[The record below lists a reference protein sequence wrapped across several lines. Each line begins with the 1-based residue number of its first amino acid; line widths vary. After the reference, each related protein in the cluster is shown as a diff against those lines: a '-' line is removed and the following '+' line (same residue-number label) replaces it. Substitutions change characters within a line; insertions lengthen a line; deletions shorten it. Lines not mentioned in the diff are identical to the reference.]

1 MIDDIITSEAPIN
14 VLIVGISSQIKS
26 PKDIANINPK
36 YLRGVTRET
45 SDNLYDWLNNKL
57 AVPPN
62 KPIVHNSKKSLKVGM
77 IHPNGIDKT
86 PTIVIAKEKKNEIN
100 QTGSVDESFLI
111 VIATQD
117 IPIQKI
123 IGNM

>member
-14 VLIVGISSQIKS
+14 VLIVGISSQIKY

-57 AVPPN
+57 AVPPK

-86 PTIVIAKEKKNEIN
+86 PTIVIANEKKNEIN

-111 VIATQD
+111 VIAT
-117 IPIQKI
+117 
-123 IGNM
+123 

>member
-14 VLIVGISSQIKS
+14 VLIVGISSQIKY

-36 YLRGVTRET
+36 YLRVVTREN

-62 KPIVHNSKKSLKVGM
+62 NPIVHKSKKSLKVGM
-77 IHPNGIDKT
+77 IQPNGIDKT

-111 VIATQD
+111 VIAT
-117 IPIQKI
+117 
-123 IGNM
+123 

>member
-14 VLIVGISSQIKS
+14 VLIVGISSQIKY

-62 KPIVHNSKKSLKVGM
+62 KPIVHKSKKSLKVGM
-77 IHPNGIDKT
+77 IQPNGIDKT

-111 VIATQD
+111 VIAT
-117 IPIQKI
+117 
-123 IGNM
+123 